1 MKSGFCGWLGETP
14 LSSAA
19 PRLTR
24 MAEAFSGGASSRE
37 VDAAGAVAAAG
48 RSKLHREGRLVVS
61 WLGSLDGPSVLRSFR
76 EHGVPALTRLAGQ
89 ASLTVLDLEDR
100 ELLLAVDRFGIQTL
114 YYRRGPSGVAFATTL
129 SSLVADPEV
138 QSDVDVQSVFNYVYF
153 HTVPGPRGIF
163 RGVERLEPGEYLRA
177 AAGRVETGRY
187 WTPSYRER
195 ADASEPEL
203 IGEFRSS
210 VRSAVRSCLDRAEGK
225 VGAFLSGGTDSST
238 VTGVLGELTGEPPN
252 TYSIGFQVQG
262 YDETSY
268 AHIAAEH
275 FHANHHE
282 YVVTPE
288 DLVDALP
295 RLAGAYD
302 EPFGNA
308 SAIASYYCAR
318 LAKQDGVHTMLG
330 GDGGDEIFAGN
341 ERYLKQRV
349 FERYALLPAPL
360 RHHLVEPIL
369 ERSGDHAPSLLR
381 KARSYVQQANV
392 PLPDRLGSY
401 NFLNRTAPREIFT
414 DDFLSAVRVEE
425 PLELLRKTYAAAPT
439 SSVVN
444 RLLYLDIKFTL
455 ADNDLRKVGGTCAL
469 AGVDVDYPFLDPD
482 LVDFANRIPPALKL
496 RNGQLRYFFKKAS
509 RGFLPDEI
517 LAKQKHGFGVPCGR
531 WIRDHVPL
539 RELAYESLHS
549 LARRGYLKKT
559 YADRLIELHQGD
571 HVDYYGVMIWVLLM
585 LELWHQNHAPG
596 KK

>member
-1 MKSGFCGWLGETP
+1 MKSGFCGWLGQTP

-19 PRLTR
+19 AGLAR
-24 MAEAFSGGASSRE
+24 MAEEFGGASSSRE
-37 VDAAGAVAAAG
+37 VDAEGAVAAG
-48 RSKLHREGRLVVS
+48 GESKLYREGRLVVS
-61 WLGSLDGPSVLRSFR
+61 WLGSLDGPSLLRSFR
-76 EHGVPALTRLAGQ
+76 EHGVQTLTRLAGQ
-89 ASLTVLDLEDR
+89 ASLAVLDLEER
-100 ELLLAVDRFGIQTL
+100 ELWLAVDRFGIQTL
-114 YYRRGPSGVAFATTL
+114 YFRRGPSGIAFATTV
-129 SSLVADPEV
+129 SSLRRHSEV
-138 QSDVDVQSVFNYVYF
+138 ESDVDLQSVFNYVYF
-153 HTVPGPRGIF
+153 HAVPGPRGIF
-163 RGVERLEPGEYLRA
+163 RGIERLEPAEYLRA
-177 AAGRVETGRY
+177 ASGRVERGRY
-187 WTPSYRER
+187 WTPSYGEQ
-195 ADASEPEL
+195 ADATESEL

-210 VRSAVRSCLDRAEGK
+210 VRNAVRSCLDRAEGK

-238 VTGVLGELTGEPPN
+238 VTGVLGELTGQPPN

-268 AHIAAEH
+268 AHIAAER

-288 DLVDALP
+288 DLVDAIP
-295 RLAGAYD
+295 RLAVAYD

-369 ERSGDHAPSLLR
+369 ERSGDRAPSLLR

-439 SSVVN
+439 SSVLN

-455 ADNDLRKVGGTCAL
+455 ADNDLRKVGDTCAL

-482 LVDFANRIPPALKL
+482 LVDFANRIPPSLKL
-496 RNGQLRYFFKKAS
+496 KNGQLRYFFKKAS

-539 RELAYESLHS
+539 RELAYESLHA

-559 YADRLIELHQGD
+559 YADRLIELHQGE
-571 HVDYYGVMIWVLLM
+571 HVDYYGVMISG
-585 LELWHQNHAPG
+585 APDAG
-596 KK
+596 ALAPEPRC